1 MKARYRRKITIRV
14 VSKSGKDESER
25 SVNSPYSPIWQHFGF
40 SLKFSIF
47 FPEASPPGI
56 ESERENKRS
65 TMSLVVSFVSNVA
78 ILTSRGL
85 ALRGD
90 FFRCTADFQRQQR
103 AVLLYIRPHK
113 IYQIGKRID
122 VESLRSDT
130 RGFLFHLM

>member
-25 SVNSPYSPIWQHFGF
+25 SVNSPFSPIWQHFGF

-85 ALRGD
+85 AKDGATRRFL
-90 FFRCTADFQRQQR
+90 QM
-103 AVLLYIRPHK
+103 Y
-113 IYQIGKRID
+113 
-122 VESLRSDT
+122 
-130 RGFLFHLM
+130 RGFPKTTKGGTIVHSPPQNISNWKKNRCRVTPI

>member
-25 SVNSPYSPIWQHFGF
+25 SVNSPFSPIWQHFGF

-56 ESERENKRS
+56 ESEKENKRS
-65 TMSLVVSFVSNVA
+65 TTSLVVSFVSNVA

-85 ALRGD
+85 AKDGATRRFL
-90 FFRCTADFQRQQR
+90 QM
-103 AVLLYIRPHK
+103 Y
-113 IYQIGKRID
+113 
-122 VESLRSDT
+122 
-130 RGFLFHLM
+130 RGFSKDNKGRYCCTFAPTKYIKLEKESM